1 MFRMHKGFT
10 LIELMVAV
18 AIIGILSA
26 IAVPSYMDSVTKSRR
41 KDAEG
46 ALEGFANAMERHFT
60 DVNNYCNVGG
70 TGGANTCGDTD
81 TTNDTGSP
89 PLSFYPAKSPIDGNQ
104 VYYNLTISAVTPS
117 TYILLAT
124 PTGAQTGNGA
134 LQLDNTGARFWD
146 KNNDGTFD
154 TTTEKTW
161 E

>member
-1 MFRMHKGFT
+1 MVSKKNQGFT
-10 LIELMVAV
+10 LIEVMIAATIV
-18 AIIGILSA
+18 AILAA
-26 IAVPSYMDSVTKSRR
+26 IAIPSYMDSVTKSRR
-41 KDAEG
+41 RDAEG

-60 DVNNYCNVGG
+60 DVNSYCDAAG
-70 TGGANTCGDTD
+70 TGGTNTCGDATI
-81 TTNDTGSP
+81 NDSGTPTIFSP
-89 PLSFYPAKSPIDGNQ
+89 KSPIDGNQ
-104 VYYNLTISAVTPS
+104 VYYNLTINQVTQN
-117 TYILLAT
+117 TYTLLAT